1 MINNKTLNKLQ
12 YFDILQQVSAF
23 CVSSV
28 AKQKVNELLPAVT
41 IEEAQTLILE
51 TKQAYDLFQFETS
64 FDLSVDDL
72 SEVCALARVSS
83 CLSMRQLLQ
92 VMRLLRTS
100 RYLQASL
107 FTDHGIDISLLQA
120 KAYQLYVD
128 KELEEEI
135 DFAILSD
142 EEMNDKA
149 SAELYAIRKKIKGIN
164 ADIKAKLQSY
174 TKNSD
179 LSRYLQ
185 DTIVTMRG
193 DRYVIPVKQEY
204 KGYVNGIVHDQ
215 SATGATLFIEPMA
228 IVQLN
233 NALREAILE
242 EKAEVQRILQSFT
255 DRISPVSQRIL
266 VSQQTICEIDVIFSK
281 VKYAFENKCTL
292 PILNNKG
299 QINLKRARH
308 PLLDKK
314 KVVPIS
320 VKLGYDYDVIVITGP
335 NTGGKTVT
343 LKTIGLMCAM
353 AMTGLFVPCQEES
366 ELSFFEDI
374 FCDIGDEQSIEQNLS
389 TFSGHISN
397 LRDILDVCKN
407 GHLVLVDEVG
417 AGTEPNEGTALA
429 LAVTDFLRNSGAKC
443 VITTHYGKL
452 KEYSLLT
459 PRVENASME
468 FDLNTLSPTYKLI
481 MGVPGSSNALAIASK
496 LGMRS
501 DVISLAKQ
509 NVTDENSAF
518 EQALANAEK
527 IRKQYEAQLE
537 QLEADRKV
545 LQKELAQAETLN
557 GSLQNE
563 RNKLLAG
570 SREEAQRIVAKARE
584 QANDLIAEIKNIL
597 AQDEISDRALFAARG
612 ISKQIAEIQ
621 IQQEEEQDEIIFT
634 GDPVDFAKLKVGDL
648 VYSKKM
654 NVQVRVVDIKS
665 PSRIRVKVGGIST
678 EVKVDDLF
686 VAVVEANKNSKN
698 RTRKPSQ
705 TKSTINTR
713 SVKNEINVIGK
724 TVDEAIVIVD
734 AFIDTAVLSGLST
747 VWVIHGMGTGKLRAG
762 LHAHFKRHANV
773 AEFRL
778 GVYGEGESGVTC
790 LTLK

>member
-481 MGVPGSSNALAIASK
+481 MGVPGSSNALAIAST

-501 DVISLAKQ
+501 DVINWAKQ

>member
-501 DVISLAKQ
+501 DVINWAKQ